1 MFSQFNF
8 SGKLEKHP
16 QYKVIF
22 STNMEKEEQLNNLR
36 RELLVSYLM
45 QETGLQSEYHA
56 LQCLVAANW
65 NYNRARTILSENPC
79 SDDLPRILHPTQC
92 VLPTQQMNEHNNSQN
107 NLQNNLQNSS
117 QNNAQNNNNFYSQGS
132 LKVPQPT
139 NSPSSPSSNYNSG
152 QQLHNFVNNKNHP
165 AQQSSS
171 NQNSI
176 HNSSFHSHSS
186 RQNETNHHQSQNSI
200 NFMASQMDQLNIRE
214 SQNM

>member
-8 SGKLEKHP
+8 SGKLEEHP
-16 QYKVIF
+16 QHKLIF

-65 NYNRARTILSENPC
+65 NYNKARTILSENRC

-92 VLPTQQMNEHNNSQN
+92 ILPTQQINEHNNSQN
-107 NLQNNLQNSS
+107 NFQNH
-117 QNNAQNNNNFYSQGS
+117 NNNYNSQGNS

-139 NSPSSPSSNYNSG
+139 NSPSSPSSNYSSG
-152 QQLHNFVNNKNHP
+152 EQQIHNFHNKNP
-165 AQQSSS
+165 SQQSSS
-171 NQNSI
+171 DQNSI
-176 HNSSFHSHSS
+176 HNSSSFHNHSS
-186 RQNETNHHQSQNSI
+186 RRNETNQHQSQNSI
-200 NFMASQMDQLNIRE
+200 NFMASQMDQMNIRE